1 MSSRASSAAAPFI
14 VVLVALA
21 CSCGGGGGA
30 GAGAAAASPGGG
42 AGSGGGLDKCTY
54 SEGVKTRD
62 DAQQLL
68 PWPQKAIA
76 DLDRAK
82 SPPGGY
88 NVEGYVW
95 DIYVPQTCGAGEM
108 CADEPPHVIVNEK
121 SSDEWVTNP
130 RQLAVIVKDPTK
142 LKSGVRYK
150 MSIALCGTKEMGA
163 SLNVGEMRAYVE
175 SVK

>member
-1 MSSRASSAAAPFI
+1 MSFRGPFAAACA
-14 VVLVALA
+14 VLLA
-21 CSCGGGGGA
+21 MACACGGGGGA
-30 GAGAAAASPGGG
+30 SAGGAGAASPGAS
-42 AGSGGGLDKCTY
+42 AGSPGGLDKCTY
-54 SEGVKTRD
+54 SEGVKTAD

-68 PWPQKAIA
+68 PWPQKTIA

-121 SSDEWVTNP
+121 SSDEWLTNP
-130 RQLAVIVKDPTK
+130 RQLAVIVRDPTK

-163 SLNVGEMRAYVE
+163 SIAVGEMRAYVE